1 MAINEQQSPLSEE
14 LINFYRDSFR
24 LIQAAD
30 IPFLVG
36 GGYAFR
42 EHSRIVRD
50 TADVDVFCKPG
61 DYPRI
66 LKMLEEHGYKSIVQD
81 ARWVAKTEKG
91 EFHLD
96 FLFNAPNGI
105 CAVDDFWFER
115 KTPGKLLDMDVDYVG
130 AEEMLW
136 CKMYICD
143 RYRYD
148 GGDIN
153 HILLQ
158 CGQELDWK
166 WLLHRMDQ
174 HWLLFFSHLTNF
186 NFVYPSKR
194 KIIPRWVMEELLDRF
209 KNQMELPTPKDDICR
224 GPLISQTQYEI
235 DITQWGYKV
244 LTYGTI

>member
-1 MAINEQQSPLSEE
+1 MANNGDGSQLPGE
-14 LINFYRDSFR
+14 LITFYRES
-24 LIQAAD
+24 LQLLQSIK

-42 EHSRIVRD
+42 EHSNIVRD

-61 DYPRI
+61 DYLRL
-66 LKMLEEHGYKSIVQD
+66 LKLLEVHGYTSVVQD

-91 EFHLD
+91 DFHLD
-96 FLFNAPNGI
+96 ILFNAPNGI

-115 KTPGKLLDMDVDYVG
+115 KVSGNLFGIDVQYVG
-130 AEEMLW
+130 PEEMLW
-136 CKMYICD
+136 CKMFICD

-158 CGQELDWK
+158 CGEHLDWK
-166 WLLHRMDQ
+166 WLMHRLDQ
-174 HWLLFFSHLTNF
+174 HWLLLFSHLINF

-194 KIIPRWVMEELLDRF
+194 KLIPRWVMDELVDRF
-209 KNQMELPTPKDDICR
+209 KHHMELPTAKEDICR